1 MFLICDRD
9 ILIGATSPA
18 LCAISSKGTVQAL
31 ECFLLS
37 ADKDTGIL
45 TVCGYDMEK
54 GVKVTLSGDDIQI
67 AESGRILINAAKFSS
82 ILRNLPAGNVAVKT
96 DENMIVSISS
106 KTRKSEFTMHGL
118 DSEAY
123 PLLPELS
130 GPATFSIN
138 RNVLRSMITATHFAV
153 ASNSSTPA
161 LNGALFE
168 INQNSLNII
177 ALDRP
182 RIALRR
188 SFDGVAPNDTPD
200 LQLSFI
206 VPGKSLSELL
216 KLIGDTED
224 PVEIQITRKH
234 AILSFDNLIFFSRL
248 IDSDFP
254 DYKRLININPVTTVI
269 IDTKSF
275 IESVER
281 ASLLTDD
288 RLKSLV
294 TLTFGKN
301 GNNNN
306 GENSENSEENAGNAN
321 STLQITSTTTLGNTY
336 EECDIEMEGEDIV
349 MGFNHRYLSDAL
361 KACGE
366 EKIML
371 ILENPTKSML
381 LLPYNTPAEAEEGS
395 EPVAPDVSEMIA
407 TGRFLYLVLPIRPRD

>member
-1 MFLICDRD
+1 MFLICERD
-9 ILIGATSPA
+9 ILSGATSPA

-54 GVKVTLSGDDIQI
+54 GVKVTLSGEDIQI

-82 ILRNLPAGNVAVKT
+82 ILRNLPAGDVAIKT
-96 DENMIVSISS
+96 DENMIVYISS

-123 PLLPELS
+123 PLLPELT

-138 RNVLRSMITATHFAV
+138 RDTLRGMITATHFAV
-153 ASNSSTPA
+153 ASNNSSPA

-182 RIALRR
+182 RLALRR

-301 GNNNN
+301 GNND
-306 GENSENSEENAGNAN
+306 NSENSEENAGNAN

-371 ILENPTKSML
+371 ILENPTKSMM
-381 LLPYNTPAEAEEGS
+381 LLPYTVPVEAEEGA
-395 EPVAPDVSEMIA
+395 APEVTEVPDISEMISE
-407 TGRFLYLVLPIRPRD
+407 GRFLYLVLPIRPRD